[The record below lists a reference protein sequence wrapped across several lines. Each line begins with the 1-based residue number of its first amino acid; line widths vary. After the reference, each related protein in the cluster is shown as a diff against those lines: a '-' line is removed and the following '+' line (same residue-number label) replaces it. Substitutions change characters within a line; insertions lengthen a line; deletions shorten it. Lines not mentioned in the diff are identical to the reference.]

1 MTLGKRQQRGAY
13 LKIQEVKGDFSVG
26 TERAPIADEGKKA
39 AKSVTRKMQ
48 SYVAIIKRRNCGH
61 L

>member
-1 MTLGKRQQRGAY
+1 MKLGKRQQRGAY
-13 LKIQEVKGDFSVG
+13 LQIQEVKGDFSVG

-48 SYVAIIKRRNCGH
+48 SYVAII
-61 L
+61 